1 MTGAVEAGERGPAYD
16 VFGPLWSV
24 LDLGAVADSSTL
36 TAFVTA
42 HRGELDGLLA
52 AVREIG
58 DFSPETMRLFERQ
71 GGWGDGPGEVTPES
85 LMLHSGCIEEYP
97 PDVDD
102 PLVLRRMLAMGADL
116 QLTRLME
123 GLVGAAMVRGPGVA
137 RSTPLVVVVMRRA
150 AALLSSDGERAVSV
164 SDVFRMWRVAFL
176 PGVLRPDSP
185 APEEARAGLRAY
197 AHALEGVLL
206 DGPG

>member
-1 MTGAVEAGERGPAYD
+1 MTVVGAEERGLAYD

-24 LDLGAVADSSTL
+24 LDLAAVAGSSTL
-36 TAFVTA
+36 TTFVTA
-42 HRGELDGLLA
+42 HRAELDGLLA
-52 AVREIG
+52 VVQAIG

-71 GGWGDGPGEVTPES
+71 GGWGDGSGDVTAES

-97 PDVDD
+97 PNVDD
-102 PLVLRRMLAMGADL
+102 PLVLRRMLGMGADL
-116 QLTRLME
+116 QLARLME
-123 GLVGAAMVRGPGVA
+123 GLVGVAVARGPGVE
-137 RSTPLVVVVMRRA
+137 RGTTLVVAAMRRA
-150 AALLSSDGERAVSV
+150 AALAVPRSV

-185 APEEARAGLRAY
+185 TPETARTGVRAY

>member
-1 MTGAVEAGERGPAYD
+1 MARADERGLAYD

-24 LDLGAVADSSTL
+24 LDLAAAAGSSTL
-36 TAFVTA
+36 TTFVTA

-52 AVREIG
+52 GVREIG
-58 DFSPETMRLFERQ
+58 DFSPGTMRLFERQ
-71 GGWGDGPGEVTPES
+71 GGWGDGSGEVTAES

-97 PDVDD
+97 PGVDN
-102 PLVLRRMLAMGADL
+102 PRVLGRMLGMGADL

-123 GLVGAAMVRGPGVA
+123 GLVGAAIVRGPGVERGA
-137 RSTPLVVVVMRRA
+137 PLVVAAVRSA
-150 AALLSSDGERAVSV
+150 AALLGPDRRCSMTE
-164 SDVFRMWRVAFL
+164 VFRMWRVAFL

-185 APEEARAGLRAY
+185 TPEGARAGVRAY